1 MRKEKIIYNG
11 VEYIVASLKIGE
23 ENRLKDVRGAIIA
36 HSENPMIDYEIYDV
50 STPKENREDLIKIL
64 EIYFAKSLGYP
75 MCELD
80 IILDCKK
87 TKLQILNNSQAANA
101 QNNSNCKQI
110 ITNCVVLS
118 DLTEILL
125 TTIIYEKQSVR
136 IYECSDTNMCNK
148 ELLLR
153 IRIIDGIADADICII
168 VSVADN
174 VAKYIT
180 NTDQAM
186 PIIALRDYFDSTGRK
201 DLISFK
207 RL

>member
-1 MRKEKIIYNG
+1 
-11 VEYIVASLKIGE
+11 
-23 ENRLKDVRGAIIA
+23 
-36 HSENPMIDYEIYDV
+36 
-50 STPKENREDLIKIL
+50 
-64 EIYFAKSLGYP
+64 
-75 MCELD
+75 
-80 IILDCKK
+80 
-87 TKLQILNNSQAANA
+87 
-101 QNNSNCKQI
+101 
-110 ITNCVVLS
+110 
-118 DLTEILL
+118 
-125 TTIIYEKQSVR
+125 
-136 IYECSDTNMCNK
+136 MCNK